1 MTDSPVVAI
10 IVNECNIPFRNAGA
24 CAEFFRA
31 QGGDIE
37 RSRVQRGIDTGVIT
51 RIWNKYR
58 QRTMEV
64 LFDYL
69 LQTEAD
75 EGKDPN
81 DPQMEMEF

>member
-1 MTDSPVVAI
+1 MTDVPVVAI
-10 IVNECNIPFRNAGA
+10 IVNECNIPFRSASA

-31 QGGDIE
+31 QGGDID
-37 RSRVQRGIDTGVIT
+37 RTRVQRGIDVGVIT

-69 LQTEAD
+69 LQTENE

-81 DPQMEMEF
+81 DPQIEMEF